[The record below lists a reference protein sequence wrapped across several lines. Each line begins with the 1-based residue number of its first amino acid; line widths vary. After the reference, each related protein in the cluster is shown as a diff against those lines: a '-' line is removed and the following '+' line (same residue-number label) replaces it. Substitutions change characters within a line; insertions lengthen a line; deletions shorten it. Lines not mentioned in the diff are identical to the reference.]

1 MMRRRM
7 WIQRG
12 STAVGLTWLA
22 FLLLPLLSLAAST
35 SWRSFALAA
44 GDVSALETSV
54 IYTAFAMLAV
64 VAFGTPLAFALAR
77 RRLRAQR
84 LVEALLMIP
93 LLTPP
98 LALGILLTALYGPY
112 GWLGG
117 WLNQWGV
124 SLTNTGPAFVLAQV
138 YASAPYYVVG
148 ARAAF
153 EAVPTD
159 LEQIA
164 RTLGDSPGRVF
175 RRVTLPL
182 SLLGL
187 GAALSIAW
195 VRALGEFGVVLIM
208 AYFPQ
213 GIPVKLW
220 VNLQDYGLSS
230 VYPLLWVFFLVGLP
244 LPLLLGLLAR
254 QRTARR
260 PLAPTAA
267 F

>member
-1 MMRRRM
+1 MRATS
-7 WIQRG
+7 WIQR
-12 STAVGLTWLA
+12 SATAVGLGWLV

-35 SWRSFALAA
+35 SWTHFALAS
-44 GDVSALETSV
+44 GDMAALTTSV
-54 IYTAFAMLAV
+54 VYTAVAMLIV
-64 VAFGTPLAFALAR
+64 VGFGTPLAFALAR
-77 RRLRAQR
+77 HCVPAQR
-84 LVEALLMIP
+84 LVEGLLMIP

-98 LALGILLTALYGPY
+98 LALGILLTSLYGPY

-117 WLNQWGV
+117 AMEHWGV
-124 SLTNTGPAFVLAQV
+124 SLTNSGPAFVLAQV

-153 EAVPTD
+153 DGVPAE

-164 RTLGDSPGRVF
+164 RTLGDGPLRVF

-182 SLLGL
+182 SALGL

-230 VYPLLWVFFLVGLP
+230 VYPLLWVFFMVGLP
-244 LPLLLGLLAR
+244 LPLLLGLLAH
-254 QRTARR
+254 QRSARR
-260 PLAPTAA
+260 PALPGAVA
-267 F
+267 

>member
-1 MMRRRM
+1 MHRRTL
-7 WIQRG
+7 IQR
-12 STAVGLTWLA
+12 STAAVGLLWLA
-22 FLLLPLLSLAAST
+22 FLLLPLVSLVAST
-35 SWRSFALAA
+35 SWRSFALAS
-44 GDVSALETSV
+44 GDVSALKTSLL
-54 IYTAFAMLAV
+54 YTALAMLVEV
-64 VAFGTPLAFALAR
+64 VFGTPLAFALAR

-112 GWLGG
+112 GWLGA
-117 WLNQWGV
+117 WLNQWGL

-153 EAVPTD
+153 EGVPAD

-164 RTLGDSPGRVF
+164 RTLGDTPPRVF

-220 VNLQDYGLSS
+220 VNLQDYGLAS

-254 QRTARR
+254 QRNARR
-260 PLAPTAA
+260 PLTQTASA
-267 F
+267 